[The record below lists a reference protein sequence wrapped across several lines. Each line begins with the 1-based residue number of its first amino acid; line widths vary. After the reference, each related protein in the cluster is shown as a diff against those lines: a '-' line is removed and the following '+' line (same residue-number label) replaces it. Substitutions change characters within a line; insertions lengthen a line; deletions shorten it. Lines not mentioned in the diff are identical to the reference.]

1 MVKTYNPIYR
11 VSGVAEVL
19 RTNRNAVYNLMNNE
33 PFPYLVLNGATPGGG
48 GALKKLIESYPT
60 ESVGGEEK

>member
-11 VSGVAEVL
+11 VSEVAEVL
-19 RTNRNAVYNLMNNE
+19 RTNRNAVYNLMNSAKL
-33 PFPYLVLNGATPGGG
+33 PYLVLNGA
-48 GALKKLIESYPT
+48 KKVRGTDLEKFIENYPV